1 MANAEGI
8 RGIVIAGNESA
19 LLNAVETEAA
29 RRAGQYALAVLPN
42 RFSGD
47 KANTSAAPSG
57 RLPLDWNPGS
67 PISARTLVL
76 AAENRL
82 VRVDEAILVCDPPF
96 ACRSIDGLSLAD
108 VEVLA
113 NDHVKSW
120 YFLVKEL
127 AAVFKTRGAG
137 IIALVYPE
145 MRDEAADLLG
155 STAVAVF
162 RSLSRS
168 FIAGAAN
175 EPYFAA
181 GFSGGETGDEA
192 GFASFIFK
200 HLDEKNRRNNGKIFK
215 YGKLALFR

>member
-1 MANAEGI
+1 MI

-19 LLNAVETEAA
+19 LLSAVETEAA
-29 RRAGQYALAVLPN
+29 RRAEQYALAMLPN

-47 KANTSAAPSG
+47 RVNTSVAASG
-57 RLPLDWNPGS
+57 RIPLDWNPGS

-82 VRVDEAILVCDPPF
+82 ERVDEAILVCDPPF
-96 ACRSIDGLSLAD
+96 TCRSIDSLSLAD
-108 VEVLA
+108 VEALA

-127 AAVFKTRGAG
+127 AAAFQARGAG
-137 IIALVYPE
+137 TIAMVCPE
-145 MRDEAADLLG
+145 MPIKDDAADLLG
-155 STAVAVF
+155 STALAVF

-175 EPYFAA
+175 EPYFSM

-200 HLDEKNRRNNGKIFK
+200 HLDEKNRRNNGKILK
-215 YGKLALFR
+215 YGKLGLFR

>member
-1 MANAEGI
+1 M
-8 RGIVIAGNESA
+8 GNESA

-29 RRAGQYALAVLPN
+29 SRAEQYALAMLPN

-47 KANTSAAPSG
+47 KANASAAPPG
-57 RLPLDWNPGS
+57 RIPLDWNPGS

-82 VRVDEAILVCDPPF
+82 EHVDEAILVCDPPF
-96 ACRSIDGLSLAD
+96 ACRSIEGLSLAD
-108 VEVLA
+108 IEVLA

-127 AAVFKTRGAG
+127 AAMFKARRAG
-137 IIALVYPE
+137 TIALVCPE
-145 MRDEAADLLG
+145 TPGRDEAVDLLG
-155 STAVAVF
+155 STAIAVF
-162 RSLSRS
+162 RSLSRN

-175 EPYFAA
+175 EPYFTM

-200 HLDEKNRRNNGKIFK
+200 HLDEKNRRSNGKILK
-215 YGKLALFR
+215 YGKLGLFR